1 MQATIFELQKLVF
14 SDVRI
19 NYQFLISEQ
28 KRNKKISK
36 SNALFRTL
44 TEKGLDR
51 LTAAKVEHI
60 ICTSALSAHI

>member
-28 KRNKKISK
+28 KRNKKIS
-36 SNALFRTL
+36 NALFRTL